1 MALVWPE
8 AAIWQ
13 LGLLAVSFCYAVE
26 LSQLIEVP
34 WLDQIRGTLPGRLIL
49 GSGFLWSDLACYAVG
64 VILAA
69 VIDSAWLLPS
79 KRGAGAKP

>member
-1 MALVWPE
+1 VALVWPE

-34 WLDQIRGTLPGRLIL
+34 WLDRDPRHRSPGGLSSAPAS
-49 GSGFLWSDLACYAVG
+49 SGATWHVMPW
-64 VILAA
+64 V
-69 VIDSAWLLPS
+69 
-79 KRGAGAKP
+79 